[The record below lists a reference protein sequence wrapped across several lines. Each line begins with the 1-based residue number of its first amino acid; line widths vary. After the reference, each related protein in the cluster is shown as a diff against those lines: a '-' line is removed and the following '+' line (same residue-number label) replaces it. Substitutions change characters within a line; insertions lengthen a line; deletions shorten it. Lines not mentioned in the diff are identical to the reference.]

1 MFVKRTTPDVNDM
14 RLLKR
19 RVGDRMCLWGGVN
32 PEEDIERGTPAHI
45 RRTVA
50 DVILAAAGHGG
61 LVLSPGEVCII
72 LTGMTTS

>member
-1 MFVKRTTPDVNDM
+1 M